1 MSLMG
6 PLPPLRHKGAQGH
19 LGGDA
24 PESELD
30 IGGSLKLSHLT
41 HDVAVPGVEERL
53 LICMRDIQLPSD
65 SSAKTGDLRCKVY
78 IGPRACLHNGRP
90 NTMFKARG
98 RQVRLRADGGILQ
111 AEVNVGVIDPQEP
124 WSIRLKLYYRG
135 LHTLFVQQT
144 VAEAT
149 HNVPCPASRIELCRL
164 APTGNLVS
172 DCNATLEVHRLVP
185 AASIRKLRVAAGA
198 ALSAAVASSE
208 SGAKLEVLCSGAVE
222 LGERTLQ
229 TREAASALEEAACSG
244 SGDVV
249 QLLLSTGIPATATS
263 AQRAEKSQNLDLARQ
278 LLQLI
283 PSSSASEAS
292 ELVKAL
298 ENQLPMVAD
307 VLLQERSEVLA
318 GVPSADGAAVASA
331 HAAGA
336 WGVLAALLRR
346 GDPIPLD
353 AESLLE
359 CAVRAGRAELARVC
373 LERIEEVSDSEACL
387 ERALRTCLDDGRA
400 EFVREALEAQWRR
413 MANQWSDGSGPA
425 LLAFEGGPADEP
437 VECSICFDPLH
448 DGAGLFVCAKG
459 FRTCPHFFC
468 VACSERVQDEATN
481 KLVAWRRRG
490 DARIPEPPAAACPM
504 CRAPF
509 ASAVELPDPTVDPKK
524 FFKLACV
531 PGEFNGENVG
541 HSTANPEQ
549 SELRLTEKAALD
561 ALCASLP
568 VNPAIFGPRLTKE
581 LWPSWCECALAPDSN
596 SCLAETDFLKLG
608 GMLVWLSSH
617 LMELKV
623 DGQRGTPP
631 SLRHHPAEWF
641 KHFDYDAKA
650 VLTKPE
656 LLRGIAKAYNVAMLA
671 APRTPARKAR
681 SVGIQCLRELVDV
694 LWDHERWADGVT
706 LEDFQKPSGLAERL
720 LAVLPLEHGEFD
732 CPSEELTVDEALAK
746 ARAKDFADFGAKEA
760 RAVER
765 ANASRNAA
773 RVAAKTRAS
782 SHPQSLPENQRDQSA
797 PARGRG
803 NSGSTA
809 NINQGLRRRYNLVI
823 QCPSCRAVNGAV
835 AAPGLRIMCG
845 GCRHV
850 FVVPRWAD

>member
-1 MSLMG
+1 VT
-6 PLPPLRHKGAQGH
+6 LR
-19 LGGDA
+19 L
-24 PESELD
+24 
-30 IGGSLKLSHLT
+30 
-41 HDVAVPGVEERL
+41 
-53 LICMRDIQLPSD
+53 
-65 SSAKTGDLRCKVY
+65 
-78 IGPRACLHNGRP
+78 
-90 NTMFKARG
+90 
-98 RQVRLRADGGILQ
+98 
-111 AEVNVGVIDPQEP
+111 
-124 WSIRLKLYYRG
+124 
-135 LHTLFVQQT
+135 
-144 VAEAT
+144 
-149 HNVPCPASRIELCRL
+149 
-164 APTGNLVS
+164 
-172 DCNATLEVHRLVP
+172 
-185 AASIRKLRVAAGA
+185 
-198 ALSAAVASSE
+198 
-208 SGAKLEVLCSGAVE
+208 
-222 LGERTLQ
+222 
-229 TREAASALEEAACSG
+229 
-244 SGDVV
+244 
-249 QLLLSTGIPATATS
+249 
-263 AQRAEKSQNLDLARQ
+263 
-278 LLQLI
+278 
-283 PSSSASEAS
+283 
-292 ELVKAL
+292 
-298 ENQLPMVAD
+298 
-307 VLLQERSEVLA
+307 
-318 GVPSADGAAVASA
+318 
-331 HAAGA
+331 
-336 WGVLAALLRR
+336 
-346 GDPIPLD
+346 
-353 AESLLE
+353 
-359 CAVRAGRAELARVC
+359 
-373 LERIEEVSDSEACL
+373 L

-581 LWPSWCECALAPDSN
+581 LWPSWCECGLAPDSN

-720 LAVLPLEHGEFD
+720 LAVLPIEHGELD
-732 CPSEELTVDEALAK
+732 CSSEELTVGEALAK
-746 ARAKDFADFGAKEA
+746 ARAKDFADFSAKEA
-760 RAVER
+760 RAVHR
-765 ANASRNAA
+765 AFASREAA
-773 RVAAKTRAS
+773 RLAVQRSAAT
-782 SHPQSLPENQRDQSA
+782 SHQFLPESQRDQRA
-797 PARGRG
+797 PARRQV
-803 NSGSTA
+803 NSGSA
-809 NINQGLRRRYNLVI
+809 ARRNQGLRQRFNLTI
-823 QCPSCRAVNGAV
+823 RCPSCGAINGV
-835 AAPGLRIMCG
+835 IAAPGLRIRCG
-845 GCRHV
+845 GCHNA
-850 FVVPRWAD
+850 FVVSE